1 MVPGSLDVR
10 VTGERTTTSVVDAP
24 ASVESTHQNPLRR
37 YREQTMLGIVWRDF
51 RRHPM
56 ALVGV
61 GLLGTIVLLSL
72 FAFLS
77 PYDPESVDVANRFS
91 PPSWQHPLGTDRSG
105 RDVATRIL
113 YGGRVSL
120 TVGVA
125 AMVTSVVLG
134 SLFGALAGFYGGF
147 TDNALMRLTDAFL
160 SFPSLFVLILLS
172 FLLRESRL
180 PLLSGGVASIAL
192 VIGAT
197 SWMTVARLV
206 RATVLSLKEEEF
218 IDAAR
223 SFGASNARIVVWHI
237 APNAAGPIIVFATMG
252 VAWAILIESGLSF
265 LGFGI
270 QPPTPSWGNML
281 TDGQDTLSLYPWLA
295 IFPGLMIFLTVI
307 AINYIGDAFRDAFDP
322 HKVAGRMRP

>member
-1 MVPGSLDVR
+1 
-10 VTGERTTTSVVDAP
+10 
-24 ASVESTHQNPLRR
+24 
-37 YREQTMLGIVWRDF
+37 MLGLVWRDF

-61 GLLGTIVLLSL
+61 SILGAIVVLSL

-77 PYDPESVDVANRFS
+77 PYEPESVDVANRFS
-91 PPSWQHPLGTDRSG
+91 SPSWQHPLGTDRSG
-105 RDVATRIL
+105 RDVATRLL

-125 AMVTSVVLG
+125 AVLTAVLLG
-134 SLFGALAGFYGGF
+134 SLVGALAGFYGRF
-147 TDNALMRLTDAFL
+147 VDNALMRLTDAFL
-160 SFPSLFVLILLS
+160 AFPSLFVLILLS

-180 PLLSGGVASIAL
+180 PVLSGGVGSIAL

-197 SWMTVARLV
+197 SWMVVARLV
-206 RATVLSLKEEEF
+206 RATFLSLKEEEF
-218 IDAAR
+218 VTAAR
-223 SFGASNARIVVWHI
+223 ANGAGDARIVTRHI
-237 APNAAGPIIVFATMG
+237 APNAAGPVIVNATMG

-295 IFPGLMIFLTVI
+295 IFPGVMIFLTVI
-307 AINYIGDAFRDAFDP
+307 AINYIGDALRDALDP
-322 HKVAGRMRP
+322 YRVSGRMTS

>member
-1 MVPGSLDVR
+1 M
-10 VTGERTTTSVVDAP
+10 
-24 ASVESTHQNPLRR
+24 
-37 YREQTMLGIVWRDF
+37 
-51 RRHPM
+51 
-56 ALVGV
+56 
-61 GLLGTIVLLSL
+61 
-72 FAFLS
+72 
-77 PYDPESVDVANRFS
+77 
-91 PPSWQHPLGTDRSG
+91 
-105 RDVATRIL
+105 
-113 YGGRVSL
+113 SL

-125 AMVTSVVLG
+125 AMVTSIVLG

-180 PLLSGGVASIAL
+180 PLLSGGVAYCPGHRRDL
-192 VIGAT
+192 VDDRGAAGAGNLLT
-197 SWMTVARLV
+197 
-206 RATVLSLKEEEF
+206 LKEEEF
-218 IDAAR
+218 IGAAR
-223 SFGASNARIVVWHI
+223 SFGASNARIVVRHI

-295 IFPGLMIFLTVI
+295 IFPGLMIFS
-307 AINYIGDAFRDAFDP
+307 P
-322 HKVAGRMRP
+322 

>member
-1 MVPGSLDVR
+1 MA
-10 VTGERTTTSVVDAP
+10 VTEAARLTRTETTTELA
-24 ASVESTHQNPLRR
+24 RR
-37 YREQTMLGIVWRDF
+37 YREETMLGIIWRDF

-61 GLLGTIVLLSL
+61 TILAVIVLLSV

-91 PPSWQHPLGTDRSG
+91 PPSREHLLGTDRSG
-105 RDVATRIL
+105 RDVATRLL

-125 AMVTSVVLG
+125 AVVTAVVLG
-134 SLFGALAGFYGGF
+134 SLIGATAGFYGGF
-147 TDNALMRLTDAFL
+147 IDNALMRLTDAFL

-172 FLLRESRL
+172 FLLRESQL
-180 PLLSGGVASIAL
+180 PILSGGVASIAL

-197 SWMTVARLV
+197 SWMSVARLV
-206 RATVLSLKEEEF
+206 RATFLSLKVEEF
-218 IDAAR
+218 VTAAR
-223 SFGASNARIVVWHI
+223 SYGAPDLRIVTHHI
-237 APNAAGPIIVFATMG
+237 APNAAGPIIVNATMG
-252 VAWAILIESGLSF
+252 VAWAILVESGLSF

-295 IFPGLMIFLTVI
+295 IFPGLMIFITVI
-307 AINYIGDAFRDAFDP
+307 AINYIGDALRDALDP
-322 HKVAGRMRP
+322 FRVSGRGGR

>member
-1 MVPGSLDVR
+1 
-10 VTGERTTTSVVDAP
+10 VTVSEAGHLTRTEIQTNLA
-24 ASVESTHQNPLRR
+24 RR
-37 YREQTMLGIVWRDF
+37 YREETMLGIVWRQF

-61 GLLGTIVLLSL
+61 AILVVIVLLSV

-91 PPSWQHPLGTDRSG
+91 PPSREHPLGTDRSG
-105 RDVATRIL
+105 RDVATRLL

-125 AMVTSVVLG
+125 AVITAVILG
-134 SLFGALAGFYGGF
+134 SLAGAAAGFYGGF
-147 TDNALMRLTDAFL
+147 VDNALMRLTDAFL

-172 FLLRESRL
+172 FLLRESQL

-197 SWMTVARLV
+197 SWMVVARLV
-206 RATVLSLKEEEF
+206 RATFLSLKAEEF
-218 IDAAR
+218 VTAAR
-223 SFGASNARIVVWHI
+223 SYGATDARIVTHHI
-237 APNAAGPIIVFATMG
+237 APNSAGPIIVYATMG
-252 VAWAILIESGLSF
+252 VAWAILVESGLSF

-295 IFPGLMIFLTVI
+295 IFPGLMIFITVI
-307 AINYIGDAFRDAFDP
+307 AINYIGDALRDALDP
-322 HKVAGRMRP
+322 FRVSGKGGR

>member
-1 MVPGSLDVR
+1 M
-10 VTGERTTTSVVDAP
+10 
-24 ASVESTHQNPLRR
+24 
-37 YREQTMLGIVWRDF
+37 VWRDF

-56 ALVGV
+56 ALIGV
-61 GLLGTIVLLSL
+61 AIVGTIALLSIL
-72 FAFLS
+72 AFLS
-77 PYDPESVDVANRFS
+77 PYGPESVDVANRFS

-105 RDVATRIL
+105 RDVATRLL

-125 AMVTSVVLG
+125 AVVTSVVLG
-134 SLFGALAGFYGGF
+134 SLAGALAGFYGGWV
-147 TDNALMRLTDAFL
+147 DNVLMRVTDAFL

-172 FLLRESRL
+172 FLLRESEI
-180 PLLSGGVASIAL
+180 PFLSGGVASIAL

-197 SWMTVARLV
+197 SWMAVARLV
-206 RATVLSLKEEEF
+206 RATVLALREEEF
-218 IDAAR
+218 VSAAR
-223 SFGASNARIVVWHI
+223 SFGASDARIVLQHI
-237 APNAAGPIIVFATMG
+237 APNAAGPVIVNATMG

-295 IFPGLMIFLTVI
+295 IFPGLMIFFTVI
-307 AINYIGDAFRDAFDP
+307 GINYIGDALRDALDP
-322 HKVAGRMRP
+322 FKIAGRGNQ

>member
-1 MVPGSLDVR
+1 VA
-10 VTGERTTTSVVDAP
+10 VTESARLPRTETSTELA
-24 ASVESTHQNPLRR
+24 RR
-37 YREQTMLGIVWRDF
+37 YREETMLGIVWHDF

-61 GLLGTIVLLSL
+61 SILTAIVLLSV
-72 FAFLS
+72 FVFLS

-91 PPSWQHPLGTDRSG
+91 PPSGEHLLGTDRSG
-105 RDVATRIL
+105 RDVATRLL

-125 AMVTSVVLG
+125 AVITAVILG
-134 SLFGALAGFYGGF
+134 GLVGAAAGFYGGF
-147 TDNALMRLTDAFL
+147 VDNALMRVTDAFL

-172 FLLRESRL
+172 FLLRESQL

-197 SWMTVARLV
+197 SWMSVARLV
-206 RATVLSLKEEEF
+206 RATFLSLKEEEF
-218 IDAAR
+218 ITAAR
-223 SFGASNARIVVWHI
+223 SYGAADARIVTRHI
-237 APNAAGPIIVFATMG
+237 TPNAAGPIIVNATMG
-252 VAWAILIESGLSF
+252 VAWAILVESGLSF

-295 IFPGLMIFLTVI
+295 IFPGLMIFITVI
-307 AINYIGDAFRDAFDP
+307 AINYIGDALRDALDP
-322 HKVAGRMRP
+322 FRVSGRGGR

>member
-1 MVPGSLDVR
+1 MVVSEATRLPR
-10 VTGERTTTSVVDAP
+10 TETTTDLA
-24 ASVESTHQNPLRR
+24 RR
-37 YREQTMLGIVWRDF
+37 YREETMLGIVWRDF

-61 GLLGTIVLLSL
+61 TILAAIVLLSV
-72 FAFLS
+72 FAFLL

-91 PPSWQHPLGTDRSG
+91 PPSREHLLGTDRSG
-105 RDVATRIL
+105 RDVATRLL

-125 AMVTSVVLG
+125 AVITAVVLG
-134 SLFGALAGFYGGF
+134 SLVGAAAGFYGGF
-147 TDNALMRLTDAFL
+147 ADNALMRLTDVFL

-172 FLLRESRL
+172 FLLRESQL
-180 PLLSGGVASIAL
+180 PLLSGGVTSIAL

-197 SWMTVARLV
+197 SWMSVARLV
-206 RATVLSLKEEEF
+206 RATFLSLKEEEF
-218 IDAAR
+218 VTAAR
-223 SFGASNARIVVWHI
+223 AYGASDARIVSQHI
-237 APNAAGPIIVFATMG
+237 APNSAGPIIVNATMG
-252 VAWAILIESGLSF
+252 VAWAILVESGLSF

-295 IFPGLMIFLTVI
+295 IFPGLMIFITVI
-307 AINYIGDAFRDAFDP
+307 AINYIGDALRDALDP
-322 HKVAGRMRP
+322 FRVSGRGGR

>member
-1 MVPGSLDVR
+1 MAIE
-10 VTGERTTTSVVDAP
+10 TGQLAP
-24 ASVESTHQNPLRR
+24 AALGRR
-37 YREQTMLGIVWRDF
+37 YREETMLGIVWRDF

-56 ALVGV
+56 ALVGIAILAV
-61 GLLGTIVLLSL
+61 IVTLSV
-72 FAFLS
+72 FAFLF

-105 RDVATRIL
+105 RDTATRIL

-125 AMVTSVVLG
+125 AVATAVVLG
-134 SLFGALAGFYGGF
+134 SLIGSAAGYYGRLV
-147 TDNALMRLTDAFL
+147 DNVLMRLTDAFL

-172 FLLRESRL
+172 FLLRESQL

-197 SWMTVARLV
+197 SWMSVARLV
-206 RATVLSLKEEEF
+206 RATFLSLKEEEF
-218 IDAAR
+218 VNAAR
-223 SFGASNARIVVWHI
+223 SYGASDSRIVTHHI
-237 APNAAGPIIVFATMG
+237 APNAAGPIIVNATMG
-252 VAWAILIESGLSF
+252 VAWAILVESGLSF

-307 AINYIGDAFRDAFDP
+307 AINAIGDGLRDALDP
-322 HKVAGRMRP
+322 YRVSGRGTP

>member
-1 MVPGSLDVR
+1 M
-10 VTGERTTTSVVDAP
+10 
-24 ASVESTHQNPLRR
+24 LR
-37 YREQTMLGIVWRDF
+37 MVWRDF

-56 ALVGV
+56 ALAGVAIVG
-61 GLLGTIVLLSL
+61 GIALLSIL
-72 FAFLS
+72 AFLS
-77 PYDPESVDVANRFS
+77 PYGPESVDVANRFS

-105 RDVATRIL
+105 RDVATRLL

-125 AMVTSVVLG
+125 AVVTSVLLG
-134 SLFGALAGFYGGF
+134 SLIGALAGFYGGWV
-147 TDNALMRLTDAFL
+147 DNVLMRVTDAFL

-172 FLLRESRL
+172 FLLRESEI
-180 PLLSGGVASIAL
+180 PFLSGGVASIAL

-197 SWMTVARLV
+197 SWMAVSRLV
-206 RATVLSLKEEEF
+206 RATVLALREEEF
-218 IDAAR
+218 VSAAR
-223 SFGASNARIVVWHI
+223 SFGASDARIVLQHI
-237 APNAAGPIIVFATMG
+237 APNAAGPVIVNATMG

-295 IFPGLMIFLTVI
+295 IFPGLMIFFTVI
-307 AINYIGDAFRDAFDP
+307 GINYIGDALRDALDP
-322 HKVAGRMRP
+322 YKIIGRSG

>member
-1 MVPGSLDVR
+1 
-10 VTGERTTTSVVDAP
+10 
-24 ASVESTHQNPLRR
+24 
-37 YREQTMLGIVWRDF
+37 MLGIVWRDF

-56 ALVGV
+56 ALVGTA
-61 GLLGTIVLLSL
+61 LLGAIILLSV

-91 PPSWQHPLGTDRSG
+91 PPTWQHPLGTDRSG

-125 AMVTSVVLG
+125 AVITAVLLG
-134 SLFGALAGFYGGF
+134 SLVGGAAGYYGRF
-147 TDNALMRLTDAFL
+147 VDNALMRLTDAFL

-172 FLLRESRL
+172 FLLRESEL

-197 SWMTVARLV
+197 SWMTVSRLV
-206 RATVLSLKEEEF
+206 RATFLSLKEEEF
-218 IDAAR
+218 VAAAR
-223 SFGASNARIVVWHI
+223 SYGASDARIVLQHI
-237 APNAAGPIIVFATMG
+237 APNAAGPIIVNATMG

-307 AINYIGDAFRDAFDP
+307 AINYIGDALRDALDP
-322 HKVAGRMRP
+322 YRVSGRAAR

>member
-1 MVPGSLDVR
+1 
-10 VTGERTTTSVVDAP
+10 
-24 ASVESTHQNPLRR
+24 
-37 YREQTMLGIVWRDF
+37 MLGIVWRQF

-56 ALVGV
+56 GLVGV
-61 GLLGTIVLLSL
+61 SILVVIVLLSV

-91 PPSWQHPLGTDRSG
+91 PPSREHLLGTDRSG
-105 RDVATRIL
+105 RDVATRLL

-125 AMVTSVVLG
+125 AVLTAVVLG
-134 SLFGALAGFYGGF
+134 SLVGATAGFYGKF
-147 TDNALMRLTDAFL
+147 VDNALMRLTDAFL

-172 FLLRESRL
+172 FLLRESQL
-180 PLLSGGVASIAL
+180 PLLSGGVASIAI

-197 SWMTVARLV
+197 SWMVVARLV
-206 RATVLSLKEEEF
+206 RATFLSLKEEEF
-218 IDAAR
+218 VTAAR
-223 SFGASNARIVVWHI
+223 SYGAADARIVMHHI
-237 APNAAGPIIVFATMG
+237 APNSAGPIIVTATMG
-252 VAWAILIESGLSF
+252 VAWAILVESGLSF

-295 IFPGLMIFLTVI
+295 IFPGLMIFITVI
-307 AINYIGDAFRDAFDP
+307 AINYIGDALRDALDP
-322 HKVAGRMRP
+322 FRVSGRGGR

>member
-1 MVPGSLDVR
+1 
-10 VTGERTTTSVVDAP
+10 
-24 ASVESTHQNPLRR
+24 
-37 YREQTMLGIVWRDF
+37 MLGIVWRDF

-56 ALVGV
+56 ALAGT
-61 GLLGTIVLLSL
+61 GLLTTIVLLSV

-91 PPSWQHPLGTDRSG
+91 PPSLQHPLGTDRSG
-105 RDVATRIL
+105 RDVATRIF

-125 AMVTSVVLG
+125 AVVTALVLG
-134 SLFGALAGFYGGF
+134 SVVGALAGFYGRF
-147 TDNALMRLTDAFL
+147 VDNALMRFTDAFL
-160 SFPSLFVLILLS
+160 AFPSLFVLILLS
-172 FLLRESRL
+172 FLLRESQL

-218 IDAAR
+218 VAAAR
-223 SFGASNARIVVWHI
+223 SYGASDGRIVVQHI
-237 APNAAGPIIVFATMG
+237 APNAAGPIIVNATMG

-307 AINYIGDAFRDAFDP
+307 AINAIGDALRDALDP
-322 HKVAGRMRP
+322 YKVSGR

>member
-1 MVPGSLDVR
+1 MAVSEATRLARTDPETSL
-10 VTGERTTTSVVDAP
+10 A
-24 ASVESTHQNPLRR
+24 RR
-37 YREQTMLGIVWRDF
+37 YREETMLGIVWRDF

-56 ALVGV
+56 ALVGASI
-61 GLLGTIVLLSL
+61 LAAIVLLSV

-91 PPSWQHPLGTDRSG
+91 PPSREHLLGTDRSG
-105 RDVATRIL
+105 RDVATRLL

-120 TVGVA
+120 TVGVTA
-125 AMVTSVVLG
+125 VITAVVLG
-134 SLFGALAGFYGGF
+134 SFVGATAGFYGGF
-147 TDNALMRLTDAFL
+147 VDNALMRFTDAFL

-197 SWMTVARLV
+197 SWMSVARLV
-206 RATVLSLKEEEF
+206 RATFLGLKEEEF
-218 IDAAR
+218 VTAAR
-223 SFGASNARIVVWHI
+223 AYGASDARIVTHHI
-237 APNAAGPIIVFATMG
+237 APNSAGPVVVNATMG

-295 IFPGLMIFLTVI
+295 IFPGLMIFVTVI
-307 AINYIGDAFRDAFDP
+307 AINYIGDALRDALDP
-322 HKVAGRMRP
+322 FRISGRSR

>member
-1 MVPGSLDVR
+1 MNDGGGVIALIPYDPVI
-10 VTGERTTTSVVDAP
+10 
-24 ASVESTHQNPLRR
+24 LRE
-37 YREQTMLGIVWRDF
+37 YRDETMLGLVWRDF

-61 GLLGTIVLLSL
+61 GILSVIVFMSV

-91 PPSWQHPLGTDRSG
+91 PPTWLHPLGTDRSG

-125 AMVTSVVLG
+125 AVATSVLVG
-134 SLFGALAGFYGGF
+134 SLIGAAAGFYGRF
-147 TDNALMRLTDAFL
+147 ADNALMRLTDAFL
-160 SFPSLFVLILLS
+160 AFPSLFVLILLS
-172 FLLRESRL
+172 FLLRESGI
-180 PLLSGGVASIAL
+180 PLLSGGVGSIAL

-197 SWMTVARLV
+197 SWMVVARLV
-206 RATVLSLKEEEF
+206 RATFLSLKEEEF
-218 IDAAR
+218 ITAAR
-223 SFGASNARIVVWHI
+223 AIGAGDIRIVARHF
-237 APNAAGPIIVFATMG
+237 APNAAGPVIVNATMG
-252 VAWAILIESGLSF
+252 VAWAILVESGLSF

-295 IFPGLMIFLTVI
+295 MFPGLMIFLTVI
-307 AINYIGDAFRDAFDP
+307 AINYIGDALRDALDP
-322 HKVAGRMRP
+322 HRVSGRMKS

>member
-1 MVPGSLDVR
+1 M
-10 VTGERTTTSVVDAP
+10 
-24 ASVESTHQNPLRR
+24 
-37 YREQTMLGIVWRDF
+37 VWRDF

-56 ALVGV
+56 ALIGV
-61 GLLGTIVLLSL
+61 AIVGTIALLSIL
-72 FAFLS
+72 AFLS
-77 PYDPESVDVANRFS
+77 PYGPESVDVANRFS

-105 RDVATRIL
+105 RDVATRLL

-125 AMVTSVVLG
+125 AVVTSVVLG
-134 SLFGALAGFYGGF
+134 SLAGALAGFYGGWV
-147 TDNALMRLTDAFL
+147 DNVLMRVTDAFL

-172 FLLRESRL
+172 FLLRESEI
-180 PLLSGGVASIAL
+180 PFLSGGVASIAL

-197 SWMTVARLV
+197 SWMAVARLV
-206 RATVLSLKEEEF
+206 RATVLALREEEF
-218 IDAAR
+218 VSAAR
-223 SFGASNARIVVWHI
+223 SFGASDARIVLQHI
-237 APNAAGPIIVFATMG
+237 APNAAGPVIVNATMG

-295 IFPGLMIFLTVI
+295 IFPGLMIFFTVI
-307 AINYIGDAFRDAFDP
+307 GINYIGDALRDALDP
-322 HKVAGRMRP
+322 YKIAGRGNQ

>member
-1 MVPGSLDVR
+1 VTVR
-10 VTGERTTTSVVDAP
+10 EAEQLTRTENQSNLA
-24 ASVESTHQNPLRR
+24 RR
-37 YREQTMLGIVWRDF
+37 YREETMLGIVWRQF

-61 GLLGTIVLLSL
+61 SILVAIVLLSV

-91 PPSWQHPLGTDRSG
+91 PPSREHLLGTDRSG
-105 RDVATRIL
+105 RDVATRLL

-125 AMVTSVVLG
+125 AVITAVVLG
-134 SLFGALAGFYGGF
+134 SLVGAGAGFYGGF
-147 TDNALMRLTDAFL
+147 IDNALMRFTDAFL

-172 FLLRESRL
+172 FLLRESQL

-197 SWMTVARLV
+197 SWMSVARLV
-206 RATVLSLKEEEF
+206 RATFLSLKEEEF
-218 IDAAR
+218 VTAAR
-223 SFGASNARIVVWHI
+223 AYGAADARIVTHHI
-237 APNAAGPIIVFATMG
+237 APNSAGPIIVNATMG
-252 VAWAILIESGLSF
+252 VAWAILVESGLSF

-295 IFPGLMIFLTVI
+295 IFPGLMIFITVI
-307 AINYIGDAFRDAFDP
+307 AINYIGDALRDALDP
-322 HKVAGRMRP
+322 FRVSGRGGR

>member
-1 MVPGSLDVR
+1 M
-10 VTGERTTTSVVDAP
+10 
-24 ASVESTHQNPLRR
+24 
-37 YREQTMLGIVWRDF
+37 VWRDF

-56 ALVGV
+56 ALIGV
-61 GLLGTIVLLSL
+61 AIVGTIALLSIL
-72 FAFLS
+72 AFLS
-77 PYDPESVDVANRFS
+77 PYGPESVDVANRFS

-105 RDVATRIL
+105 RDVATRLL

-125 AMVTSVVLG
+125 AVVTSVVLG
-134 SLFGALAGFYGGF
+134 SLAGALAGFDGGWV
-147 TDNALMRLTDAFL
+147 DKVLMRVTDAFL

-172 FLLRESRL
+172 FLLRESEI
-180 PLLSGGVASIAL
+180 PFLSGGVASIAL

-197 SWMTVARLV
+197 SWMAVARLV
-206 RATVLSLKEEEF
+206 RATVLALREEEF
-218 IDAAR
+218 VSAAR
-223 SFGASNARIVVWHI
+223 SFGASDARIVLQHI
-237 APNAAGPIIVFATMG
+237 APNAAGPVIVNATMG

-295 IFPGLMIFLTVI
+295 IFPGLMIFFTVI
-307 AINYIGDAFRDAFDP
+307 GINYIGDALRDALDP
-322 HKVAGRMRP
+322 FKIAGRGNQ

>member
-1 MVPGSLDVR
+1 
-10 VTGERTTTSVVDAP
+10 
-24 ASVESTHQNPLRR
+24 
-37 YREQTMLGIVWRDF
+37 MLGIVWRDF

-61 GLLGTIVLLSL
+61 SILAAIVLLSI

-91 PPSWQHPLGTDRSG
+91 PPSREHLLGTDRSG
-105 RDVATRIL
+105 RDVATRLL

-125 AMVTSVVLG
+125 AVLTAVVLG
-134 SLFGALAGFYGGF
+134 SLVGATAGFYGRF
-147 TDNALMRLTDAFL
+147 VDNALMRFTDAFL

-172 FLLRESRL
+172 FLLRESQL

-206 RATVLSLKEEEF
+206 RATFLSLKEEEF
-218 IDAAR
+218 VTAAR
-223 SFGASNARIVVWHI
+223 SYGASDARIVSRHI
-237 APNAAGPIIVFATMG
+237 APNAAGPIIVNATMG

-295 IFPGLMIFLTVI
+295 IFPGLMIFITVI
-307 AINYIGDAFRDAFDP
+307 AINYIGDALRDALDP
-322 HKVAGRMRP
+322 HRVSGRVSR

>member
-1 MVPGSLDVR
+1 VAVSETARLTR
-10 VTGERTTTSVVDAP
+10 TETTTDFA
-24 ASVESTHQNPLRR
+24 RR
-37 YREQTMLGIVWRDF
+37 YREETMLGIVWRDF

-56 ALVGV
+56 ALIGITI
-61 GLLGTIVLLSL
+61 LGAIVLLSV

-91 PPSWQHPLGTDRSG
+91 PPSGMHLLGTDRSG
-105 RDVATRIL
+105 RDVATRLL

-125 AMVTSVVLG
+125 AVITAVILG
-134 SLFGALAGFYGGF
+134 GLVGAAAGFYGGF
-147 TDNALMRLTDAFL
+147 VDNVLMRVTDAFL

-172 FLLRESRL
+172 FLLQESQL

-197 SWMTVARLV
+197 SWMSVARLV
-206 RATVLSLKEEEF
+206 RATFLSLKEEEF
-218 IDAAR
+218 VTAAR
-223 SFGASNARIVVWHI
+223 SYGAPDVRIVTRHI
-237 APNAAGPIIVFATMG
+237 TPNAAGPIIVNATMG
-252 VAWAILIESGLSF
+252 VAWAILVESGLSF

-295 IFPGLMIFLTVI
+295 IFPGLMIFITVI
-307 AINYIGDAFRDAFDP
+307 AINYIGDALRDALDP
-322 HKVAGRMRP
+322 FRVSGRGGR

>member
-1 MVPGSLDVR
+1 MTGGARQAEGVIEDQVVAGYAGTGLTGAPVLRQTVR
-10 VTGERTTTSVVDAP
+10 ND
-24 ASVESTHQNPLRR
+24 
-37 YREQTMLGIVWRDF
+37 TMLRMVWRDF

-61 GLLGTIVLLSL
+61 SIVGIIALLSI

-77 PYDPESVDVANRFS
+77 PYGPESVDVANRFS

-105 RDVATRIL
+105 RDVATRLL

-125 AMVTSVVLG
+125 AVVTSLIMG
-134 SLFGALAGFYGGF
+134 SLVGALAGFYGGF
-147 TDNALMRLTDAFL
+147 VDNGLMRLTDAFL

-172 FLLRESRL
+172 FLLRESQI

-206 RATVLSLKEEEF
+206 RATVLSLREEEF
-218 IDAAR
+218 VAAAR
-223 SFGASNARIVVWHI
+223 SYGASDARLVLQHI
-237 APNAAGPIIVFATMG
+237 APNAAGPVIVNATMG

-307 AINYIGDAFRDAFDP
+307 GINYIGDALRDALDP
-322 HKVAGRMRP
+322 YTVSGRSG

>member
-1 MVPGSLDVR
+1 M
-10 VTGERTTTSVVDAP
+10 
-24 ASVESTHQNPLRR
+24 LR
-37 YREQTMLGIVWRDF
+37 MVWRDF

-56 ALVGV
+56 ALAGIAIVGS
-61 GLLGTIVLLSL
+61 IVLLSI

-77 PYDPESVDVANRFS
+77 PYEPESVDVANRFS
-91 PPSWQHPLGTDRSG
+91 PPTWQHPLGTDRSG
-105 RDVATRIL
+105 RDVATRLL

-125 AMVTSVVLG
+125 AVITSVMLG
-134 SLFGALAGFYGGF
+134 SLVGALAGFYGGF
-147 TDNALMRLTDAFL
+147 IDNVLMRATDAFL

-172 FLLRESRL
+172 FLLRESNI

-206 RATVLSLKEEEF
+206 RATVLTLKEEEF
-218 IDAAR
+218 VTAAR
-223 SFGASNARIVVWHI
+223 SFGASDARIVVQHI
-237 APNAAGPIIVFATMG
+237 APNSAGPVIVNATMG

-295 IFPGLMIFLTVI
+295 IFPGLMIFFSVI
-307 AINYIGDAFRDAFDP
+307 GINYIGDALRDALDP
-322 HKVAGRMRP
+322 YKVIGRSS

>member
-1 MVPGSLDVR
+1 
-10 VTGERTTTSVVDAP
+10 
-24 ASVESTHQNPLRR
+24 
-37 YREQTMLGIVWRDF
+37 MLHMVWRDF

-56 ALVGV
+56 ALAGV
-61 GLLGTIVLLSL
+61 AIVGTIVLLSI

-91 PPSWQHPLGTDRSG
+91 PPTWQHPLGTDRSG
-105 RDVATRIL
+105 RDVATRLL

-125 AMVTSVVLG
+125 AVVTSVILG

-147 TDNALMRLTDAFL
+147 VDNVLMRMTDAFL

-172 FLLRESRL
+172 FLLRESEI

-206 RATVLSLKEEEF
+206 RATVLTLKEEEF
-218 IDAAR
+218 VAAAR
-223 SFGASNARIVVWHI
+223 SFGASDARIVLQHI
-237 APNAAGPIIVFATMG
+237 APNSAGPIIVNATMG

-295 IFPGLMIFLTVI
+295 IFPGLMIFFSVI
-307 AINYIGDAFRDAFDP
+307 GINYIGDALRDALDP
-322 HKVAGRMRP
+322 YKVIGRGR

>member
-1 MVPGSLDVR
+1 
-10 VTGERTTTSVVDAP
+10 
-24 ASVESTHQNPLRR
+24 
-37 YREQTMLGIVWRDF
+37 MLHMVWRDF

-61 GLLGTIVLLSL
+61 AIVGTIALLSIL
-72 FAFLS
+72 AFLS
-77 PYDPESVDVANRFS
+77 PYGPESVDVANRFS

-105 RDVATRIL
+105 RDVATRLL

-125 AMVTSVVLG
+125 AVVTSVVLG
-134 SLFGALAGFYGGF
+134 SLVGALAGFYGGWV
-147 TDNALMRLTDAFL
+147 DNVLMRVTDAFL

-172 FLLRESRL
+172 FLLRESEI
-180 PLLSGGVASIAL
+180 PFLSGGVASIAL

-197 SWMTVARLV
+197 SWMAVARLV
-206 RATVLSLKEEEF
+206 RATVLALREEEF
-218 IDAAR
+218 VSAAR
-223 SFGASNARIVVWHI
+223 SFGASDLRIVLQHI
-237 APNAAGPIIVFATMG
+237 APNAAGPVIVNATMG

-295 IFPGLMIFLTVI
+295 IFPGLMIFFTVI
-307 AINYIGDAFRDAFDP
+307 GINYIGDALRDALDP
-322 HKVAGRMRP
+322 YKIAGRGR